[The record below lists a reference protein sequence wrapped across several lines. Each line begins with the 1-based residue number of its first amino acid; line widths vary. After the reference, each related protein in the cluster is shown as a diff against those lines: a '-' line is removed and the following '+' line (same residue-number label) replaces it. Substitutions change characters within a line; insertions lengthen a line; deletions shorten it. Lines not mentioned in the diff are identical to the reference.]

1 MTLAHLKRPVTVM
14 KSTVTM
20 MVVAVM
26 SHPLMT
32 TLRKTVMTIERRVVL
47 SGLFS
52 LVAAL
57 ASE

>member
-32 TLRKTVMTIERRVVL
+32 TLRKTVMTIEHRVVL